1 MNLNPEFMRPF
12 FKSNPILYSFRN
24 RNVYILFPAGLSHY
38 SINSVQSRGSLLWNN
53 LPRTVKDSVSVKEFK
68 KKITLCKRFTFL
80 VLLLENFKVFV
91 YYVSRNEIGRWT
103 YY

>member
-68 KKITLCKRFTFL
+68 KKNNLMQKIHFSC
-80 VLLLENFKVFV
+80 VA
-91 YYVSRNEIGRWT
+91 S
-103 YY
+103 